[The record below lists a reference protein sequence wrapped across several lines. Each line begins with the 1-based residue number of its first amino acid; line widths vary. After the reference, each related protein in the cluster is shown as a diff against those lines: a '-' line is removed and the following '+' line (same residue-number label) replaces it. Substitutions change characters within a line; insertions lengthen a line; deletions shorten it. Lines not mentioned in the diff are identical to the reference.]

1 MLMIYVRKYVDK
13 FMFSIFIK
21 SNYSQRKFVASD
33 IRSDLTAILFAGKGV
48 VLIK

>member
-1 MLMIYVRKYVDK
+1 MYENMSINLV
-13 FMFSIFIK
+13 MFSIFIK

-33 IRSDLTAILFAGKGV
+33 TRSDLTTILFAGKGV